1 MLYIKLSSTHKR
13 SSNDA
18 MYLPEYFMDY
28 YHILKIVT
36 ADDDTGTVNIDSRMP
51 SARYWYITESYVRI
65 WGEII
70 RVATASHCSYNLLI
84 PVIPT

>member
-1 MLYIKLSSTHKR
+1 MLYIKLSSTHRR

-51 SARYWYITESYVRI
+51 SAR
-65 WGEII
+65 
-70 RVATASHCSYNLLI
+70 
-84 PVIPT
+84 